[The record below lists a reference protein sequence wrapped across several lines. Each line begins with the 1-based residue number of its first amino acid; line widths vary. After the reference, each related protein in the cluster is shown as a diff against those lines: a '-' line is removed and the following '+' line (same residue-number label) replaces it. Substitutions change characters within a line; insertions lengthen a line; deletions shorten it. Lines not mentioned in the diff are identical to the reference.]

1 MSDSL
6 ASKIVDINC
15 KKLKNSSDNQIKMPK
30 KDQQEELND
39 KHHNTVPDMQM
50 FEIFPDF
57 EDDLVQVLTQIEK
70 ENEQL
75 NEPEEKNNQKQVA
88 IPQENA
94 PKTVN
99 YSAMTNIL
107 NFNQMAPLPHIYFL
121 NSNVTIN
128 YNFPK

>member
-39 KHHNTVPDMQM
+39 KRHNTVPNMQV

-57 EDDLVQVLTQIEK
+57 EDDDLVQVLTQIEK

-75 NEPEEKNNQKQVA
+75 NEPQEKTTRNK
-88 IPQENA
+88 
-94 PKTVN
+94 
-99 YSAMTNIL
+99 L
-107 NFNQMAPLPHIYFL
+107 
-121 NSNVTIN
+121 
-128 YNFPK
+128 